1 MGFFSLP
8 AEVSSVMQNV
18 TTTMATTSK
27 PAADKPGRPGLL
39 GRKVGMTQIFDPES
53 GVVVPVT
60 VIEAGPCPVTS
71 VRTPERDGYA
81 AVQIGFADK
90 PRRLASRSIR
100 GQVAKLDGR
109 RAKKRSEAGVE
120 SLPKAD
126 CEPQRFVRELRGIY
140 EGVEVGQKLTV
151 EVFEG
156 VEFVDVVGTTKGR
169 GTAGVMKRHG
179 FKGQRATHGVK
190 KVHRH
195 QGGTGQNTSPAR
207 VFKGK
212 RMAGRFGSERSTM
225 RNIKVVRVDKDANL
239 LLVRGAVPGP
249 NGTFV
254 TVLKTNKFKKVG
266 APMPAGRK
274 KSGAK

>member
-1 MGFFSLP
+1 M
-8 AEVSSVMQNV
+8 VTTV

-53 GVVVPVT
+53 GAVVPVT

-71 VRTPERDGYA
+71 VRTPDRDGYSGI
-81 AVQIGFADK
+81 QIGFADK
-90 PRRLASRSIR
+90 PRRLASRSVR
-100 GQVAKLDGR
+100 GQVANLDGR
-109 RAKKRSEAGVE
+109 RAKKRAEAGLAV
-120 SLPKAD
+120 LPKAA

-140 EGVEVGQKLTV
+140 EGVEVGQVLTV
-151 EVFEG
+151 AVFDG
-156 VEFVDVVGTTKGR
+156 VDFVDVVGTTKGR

-179 FKGQRATHGVK
+179 FKGQRASHGVK

-212 RMAGRFGSERSTM
+212 RMAGRYGNEQSTM
-225 RNIKVVRVDKDANL
+225 RNLKVVRVDAGSNL

-249 NGTFV
+249 EGSYV
-254 TVLKTNKFKKVG
+254 TVRKTNKLKRVGGPVATKKKG
-266 APMPAGRK
+266 
-274 KSGAK
+274 GAK